1 MKDVFPEP
9 AIPMQII
16 TVGFFSLVA
25 ALLLEDIFK
34 PFICLSKLRN
44 HIYIKY
50 GWINIHWILIP
61 YECIYIYIKKKY

>member
-50 GWINIHWILIP
+50 G
-61 YECIYIYIKKKY
+61 